1 MSLRP
6 ASTSD
11 IRGLAELWDR
21 AFPGERT
28 VGDRVRQLEAGLPHG
43 GVEIVHV
50 WEEHGAIAG
59 AFKALRLRQVFS
71 GAALP
76 TLGLAA
82 VAVAPER
89 RRQGLGVHIC
99 REAIRIGRE
108 RGDVMST
115 LYPFR
120 PAFYRSLGWGLAGR
134 LHSHLFD
141 PSWLTGHAGREQVRP
156 ARADEL
162 PAVAACYD
170 EVATASNGMLLRHE
184 ALWRQL
190 GDNRSHVFVHPAD
203 HGVGGYLVARFG
215 GGTRPDLR
223 VLRIEELVAAGE
235 DSYRALLG
243 WIGSMSDQWRR
254 VRYDAGVAERFEH
267 RMAEPRPPGFARART
282 LYFPVARIIA
292 GPMVRVLDVAAA
304 LDARAR
310 AAPAAARGAQID
322 VEVRDDVLPEN
333 RGPWR
338 WTVGGGVRPAE
349 PGEFEHGAG
358 ADAAVRTDAATFAQ
372 IYAGELAPSEAGM
385 LRLAQSHGDPLI
397 LDLAFRPSAP
407 FRLLDE
413 F

>member
-6 ASTSD
+6 AGTPD

-43 GVEIVHV
+43 GVEIVHA
-50 WEEHGAIAG
+50 WEEDGAIAG

-89 RRQGLGVHIC
+89 RRRGLGVRLC

-108 RGDVMST
+108 RGDAVST

-141 PSWLTGHAGREQVRP
+141 PSWLPAHAAREEVRP

-162 PAVAACYD
+162 PAVAACYH
-170 EVATASNGMLLRHE
+170 EVASASNGMLLRHE

-190 GDNRSHVFVHPAD
+190 GDNRSHVFVHPVD
-203 HGVGGYLVARFG
+203 QGIGGYLVAKFG

-223 VLRIEELVAAGE
+223 VLRIEELVAASE
-235 DSYRALLG
+235 SSYRALLG
-243 WIGSMSDQWRR
+243 WIGAMSDQWRR

-267 RMAEPRPPGFARART
+267 RLTEPRPPGFARTRT

-304 LDARAR
+304 LAARGP
-310 AAPAAARGAQID
+310 AAPAAARGARIG
-322 VEVRDDVLPEN
+322 VEVRDEVLPEN

-338 WTVGGGVRPAE
+338 WTVGEGVRPAE
-349 PGEFEHGAG
+349 PGELETGAG
-358 ADAAVRTDAATFAQ
+358 TDAAVRTDAATFAQ
-372 IYAGELAPSEAGM
+372 IYAGELAPSEAGT
-385 LRLAQSHGDPLI
+385 LGLAESTGDAAV
-397 LDLAFRPSAP
+397 LDLAFRASAP